1 MNDLM
6 QKLAIS
12 KQIMDRHKQM
22 PRNQNQYDSSMSV
35 SESVSSVSDTSTLPI
50 NAKYSIPEEFL
61 SSQQPKQITTQPPVV
76 TEDRIKN
83 SKLPDAIKKLMIEH
97 PIDKPQ
103 QYQATLSDDI
113 IEGAARLMK
122 KNGLVSET
130 PTQKTTQKPQ
140 PQTKSNNS
148 ELKEMIRE
156 VLEEVLSE
164 NGLLYES
171 SQKANEVVQIKV
183 GKHIFEGKI
192 LKIKQ
197 TSK

>member
-22 PRNQNQYDSSMSV
+22 PRNQNQYDPSMSV
-35 SESVSSVSDTSTLPI
+35 SESVSSVSDTSILPI

-61 SSQQPKQITTQPPVV
+61 SSQPPKQMTTQPPVV

-130 PTQKTTQKPQ
+130 TTQKTTQKPQ

>member
-61 SSQQPKQITTQPPVV
+61 SSQQPKQMITQPPVV

-140 PQTKSNNS
+140 TQTKSNNS

>member
-22 PRNQNQYDSSMSV
+22 PRNQNQYDPSMSV
-35 SESVSSVSDTSTLPI
+35 SESVSSVSDTSILPI

-61 SSQQPKQITTQPPVV
+61 SSQPPKQMTTQPPVV